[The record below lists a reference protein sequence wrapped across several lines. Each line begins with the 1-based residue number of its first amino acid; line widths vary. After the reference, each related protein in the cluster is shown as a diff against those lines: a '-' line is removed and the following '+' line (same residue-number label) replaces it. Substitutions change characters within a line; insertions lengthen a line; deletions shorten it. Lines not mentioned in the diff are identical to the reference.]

1 MHQHNLQ
8 QWRHNHR
15 FNDTSLRSEKNT
27 RQVILLT
34 VIMMTIEII
43 AGFTYGSMALLADGW
58 HMGTHA
64 AALGITAFAYSYAR
78 RNADNPRYSFGTG
91 KVGVL
96 GGFASA
102 VVLVVVA
109 LLMASE
115 SFKRLFSPA
124 PIRFNEA
131 IAVAVVG
138 LAVNLVSAFLLQR
151 QDNRPDHHDAVHH
164 HPEDHNLKAAYLHV
178 IADALTS
185 LLAIMALFTG
195 KVFGWIWMDPL
206 MGIVG
211 SAVITRWA
219 YGLLKDTSKI
229 LLDRNV
235 SRNTVSAVRAAIE
248 ADADNKI
255 SDFHIWQVGSNQLSV
270 IISIVTL
277 DPKPPAYYKN
287 LIAEFMDIQ
296 HVTIEVNPCSQ
307 VNPE

>member
-8 QWRHNHR
+8 KWRHNHR
-15 FNDTSLRSEKNT
+15 FNDTSPRSEKNT

-43 AGFTYGSMALLADGW
+43 AGFIYGSMALLADGW

-78 RNADNPRYSFGTG
+78 RNAEDPRYSFGTG

-96 GGFASA
+96 GGYSSA
-102 VVLVVVA
+102 IILAVVA
-109 LLMASE
+109 LLMAAE
-115 SFKRLFSPA
+115 SLKRLFSPT

-131 IAVAVVG
+131 IAVAVIG
-138 LAVNLVSAFLLQR
+138 LAVNLISAFLLQR
-151 QDNRPDHHDAVHH
+151 RDGRSHHHDAGHH
-164 HPEDHNLKAAYLHV
+164 HPEDYNLKAAYLHV
-178 IADALTS
+178 LADALTS
-185 LLAIMALFTG
+185 VLAIMALFTG

-211 SAVITRWA
+211 SAVISRWA

-235 SRNTVSAVRAAIE
+235 GRDTVSAVRAAIE
-248 ADADNKI
+248 SDAESKI
-255 SDFHIWQVGSNQLSV
+255 SDIHIWQVGSHQHAV
-270 IISIVTL
+270 MISIVTR

-287 LIAEFMDIQ
+287 LIAEIMDSQ
-296 HVTIEVNPCSQ
+296 HVTIEVNHCKEQ
-307 VNPE
+307 